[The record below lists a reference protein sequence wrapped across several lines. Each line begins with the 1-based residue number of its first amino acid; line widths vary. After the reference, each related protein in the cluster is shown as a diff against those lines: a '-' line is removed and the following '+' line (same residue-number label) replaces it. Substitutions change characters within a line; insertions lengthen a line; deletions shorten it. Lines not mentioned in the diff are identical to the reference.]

1 MGTDNCLGTAVS
13 SKFQKIIQSIRE
25 IRTNSN
31 ELTEIVSTLA
41 SANGEIVEGIQTI
54 SAITEEVSAHST
66 TTVDSTR
73 NNQSVV
79 EEALSVV
86 EEMLSNAEKLKAI
99 Q

>member
-1 MGTDNCLGTAVS
+1 NTAATNTEES
-13 SKFQKIIQSIRE
+13 FQKIIQSIRE